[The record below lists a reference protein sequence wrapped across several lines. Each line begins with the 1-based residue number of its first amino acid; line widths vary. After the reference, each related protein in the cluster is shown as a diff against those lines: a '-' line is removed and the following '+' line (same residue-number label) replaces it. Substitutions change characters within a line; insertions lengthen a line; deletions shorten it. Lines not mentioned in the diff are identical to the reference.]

1 MPLIGTRAG
10 ASSRGFSHMSSTML
24 PGFNNNS
31 ILAMAH
37 SSSPYVSVYKFNDVT
52 GYGTKYSN
60 PATPPAG
67 TGESITFSPNLSAI
81 VVGESNIEVV
91 AAYPWNSSTGFGTR
105 YSNPSTSVL
114 PYDYGYSVAFN
125 PAGNALAI
133 GTLYSPRVYVFAW
146 SAGFGTKYADPSTAI
161 PGYSTYS
168 VTFNPNGTVIAMLS
182 SDTPY
187 INAYAWSSG
196 FGTKYS
202 NPATLPSNG
211 SGAALEFSPSG
222 DAVLM
227 SAVGGSVY
235 AWSGGFGTK
244 YSNPAS
250 FPYITQSGA
259 WHPSGNV
266 IAFAGVDRF
275 GLTTNSDLHIY
286 DWNSSTGFGT
296 KYSYF
301 AYVTMKA
308 TSLSWNPTGT
318 AISYGSSTDAPY
330 INTYAWYNGLQ
341 SRYSNPATSVPGP
354 VNKISFR

>member
-1 MPLIGTRAG
+1 
-10 ASSRGFSHMSSTML
+10 MSSTML

-37 SSSPYVSVYKFNDVT
+37 TSSPYVSVYKFNDVT

-60 PATPPAG
+60 PTILPAG
-67 TGESITFSPNLSAI
+67 EGKSVTFSPNLSAI
-81 VVGESNIEVV
+81 AVGEGNIEVI
-91 AAYPWNSSTGFGTR
+91 AAYAWNSSTGFGTR
-105 YSNPSTSVL
+105 YSNPGTLS
-114 PYDYGYSVAFN
+114 YDYGYKVAFN
-125 PAGNALAI
+125 PAGDVLAI
-133 GTLYSPRVYVFAW
+133 ATSSSPYVYAYAW
-146 SAGFGTKYADPSTAI
+146 SAGFGTKYSNPSPALPGHT
-161 PGYSTYS
+161 GYS
-168 VTFNPNGTVIAMLS
+168 VAFNPDGTVIMMLS
-182 SDTPY
+182 GSSPY
-187 INAYAWSSG
+187 INAYAWSGG
-196 FGTKYS
+196 FSTKYS

-222 DAVLM
+222 NAVLM

-250 FPYITQSGA
+250 FPYLTQGGA

-301 AYVTMKA
+301 AYVSMKA
-308 TSLSWNPTGT
+308 TSLSWNSTGT

-341 SRYSNPATSVPGP
+341 SRYSNPTTSVPGP
-354 VNKISFR
+354 VNEISFR